1 MKLGRD
7 LINAYIEELANVAGA
22 LLEQPATLAPGLPLG
37 GAQWVARIEADGAEG
52 ACEVAIDAPAATA
65 IAAALAGCDP
75 ADASD
80 EVIVDTLREIHSQ
93 VAGALSVR
101 PLTRGAK
108 LKIAALERHDHAL
121 PTGDWTV
128 HAISIAKLETPITVT
143 LWGGLELIDKSAAAT
158 PAAVDAAA
166 AAASAPAA
174 DAAPASGAM
183 PVAASASS
191 SALDRI
197 DVILDI
203 DLPLTVRFG
212 RTELPLKALTRLGPG
227 SIIDLGRS
235 PDDPVDLVVSNQ
247 VVAKG
252 EVVIV
257 SGNYGIRIL
266 DVVSQRERM
275 RTMEV

>member
-7 LINAYIEELANVAGA
+7 LSNAYIEELTNVVGA
-22 LLEQPATLAPGLPLG
+22 LLEQPATLAPGLPLS
-37 GAQWVARIEADGAEG
+37 GAQWLARVEGDGADGA
-52 ACEVAIDAPAATA
+52 CYVAIDAPAATA

-75 ADASD
+75 ADAGD
-80 EVIVDTLREIHSQ
+80 EVIVDTLREIHAQ

-101 PLTRGAK
+101 PVTRGAR
-108 LKIAALERHDHAL
+108 LTIAALDRQDNTL

-128 HAISIAKLETPITVT
+128 HAISIATLNTPITVT
-143 LWGGLELIDKSAAAT
+143 LWGGLELIDQSAAAT
-158 PAAVDAAA
+158 PAAAGTAAA
-166 AAASAPAA
+166 AQATAPAA
-174 DAAPASGAM
+174 AQVPPVTM
-183 PVAASASS
+183 PVAASAASP
-191 SALDRI
+191 ALDRI

>member
-1 MKLGRD
+1 MTLGRD
-7 LINAYIEELANVAGA
+7 LSSAYIEEFTNVVGA
-22 LLEQPATLAPGLPLG
+22 LLEQPATLAPGVPPG
-37 GAQWVARIEADGAEG
+37 GAQWLARVEAAGAEG
-52 ACEVAIDAPAATA
+52 ACFVAIDAAAATA

-75 ADASD
+75 ADAGD
-80 EVIVDTLREIHSQ
+80 EVVVDTLREIHAQ
-93 VAGALSVR
+93 VTGALSVR
-101 PLTRGAK
+101 PLTRGAR
-108 LKIAALERHDHAL
+108 LTIAALDRQDDVL
-121 PTGDWTV
+121 PSGDWTV
-128 HAISIAKLETPITVT
+128 HAISIARLDTPITVT
-143 LWGGLELIDKSAAAT
+143 LWGGLELIDQSAAAT
-158 PAAVDAAA
+158 PAAVGT
-166 AAASAPAA
+166 APAA
-174 DAAPASGAM
+174 PAIDAAQVPPVTMPPAAGT
-183 PVAASASS
+183 ASP
-191 SALDRI
+191 ALDRI

>member
-1 MKLGRD
+1 MKLGRE
-7 LINAYIEELANVAGA
+7 LFNAYIEELVNVVGA

-37 GAQWVARIEADGAEG
+37 GGQWLAKVEADDAEG
-52 ACEVAIDAPAATA
+52 TCFVALDTTAAA
-65 IAAALAGCDP
+65 AVAAALAGCDT

-101 PLTRGAK
+101 PLTRGAR
-108 LKIAALERHDHAL
+108 LKIAAIDRLDHAL
-121 PTGDWTV
+121 PAGDWAV
-128 HAISIAKLETPITVT
+128 HAISVPSLGTPITVT
-143 LWGGLELIDKSAAAT
+143 LWGGLDLVDPAAA
-158 PAAVDAAA
+158 AAQATADAAA
-166 AAASAPAA
+166 AAPVAAPAA
-174 DAAPASGAM
+174 PLAM
-183 PVAASASS
+183 PVAATASS
-191 SALDRI
+191 PALERI

-212 RTELPLKALTRLGPG
+212 KTELPLKALTRLGPG

>member
-1 MKLGRD
+1 MTLGRD

-22 LLEQPATLAPGLPLG
+22 LLAQPATLAPGLPLG
-37 GAQWVARIEADGAEG
+37 GDQWLARIEGEGAEG
-52 ACEVAIDAPAATA
+52 ACYVAIDAPAAVA

-75 ADASD
+75 ADAGE
-80 EVIVDTLREIHSQ
+80 EVVADTLREMHSQ

-101 PLTRGAK
+101 PLTRGTR
-108 LKIAALERHDHAL
+108 LRVAALERLDHAL
-121 PTGDWTV
+121 PAGDWLV
-128 HAISIAKLETPITVT
+128 HAISIATLGTPVTVT
-143 LWGGLELIDKSAAAT
+143 LWGGLDLAEPASATT
-158 PAAVDAAA
+158 P
-166 AAASAPAA
+166 ASAPAA
-174 DAAPASGAM
+174 APEPAMPAAAPMAAAPA
-183 PVAASASS
+183 ASP
-191 SALDRI
+191 ALDRI

-257 SGNYGIRIL
+257 GGNYGIRIL

-275 RTMEV
+275 RSVEV

>member
-7 LINAYIEELANVAGA
+7 LINAYIEELVNIVGA
-22 LLEQPATLAPGLPLG
+22 LLAQPATLAPGLPLG
-37 GAQWVARIEADGAEG
+37 GAQWVARVEGDGAEG
-52 ACEVAIDAPAATA
+52 TCYVAIDAPAAA
-65 IAAALAGCDP
+65 AVAAALAGCDP
-75 ADASD
+75 ADAGD
-80 EVIVDTLREIHSQ
+80 DVVVDTLKEIHSQ

-101 PLTRGAK
+101 PLTRGTR
-108 LKIAALERHDHAL
+108 LTVAAIERLDHAL
-121 PTGDWTV
+121 PAGDWAV
-128 HAISIAKLETPITVT
+128 HAISVATLNTAVTVT
-143 LWGGLELIDKSAAAT
+143 LWGGLELIDKSAATA
-158 PAAVDAAA
+158 PAAA
-166 AAASAPAA
+166 AAAPVAPAA
-174 DAAPASGAM
+174 EAAPVPALGQ
-183 PVAASASS
+183 VAASASS
-191 SALDRI
+191 PALERI

-235 PDDPVDLVVSNQ
+235 PDDPVELVVSNQ

>member
-7 LINAYIEELANVAGA
+7 LINAYIEELANVVGA
-22 LLEQPATLAPGLPLG
+22 LLEQPSTLAPGLPLG
-37 GAQWVARIEADGAEG
+37 GPQWVARVEAEGAEG
-52 ACEVAIDAPAATA
+52 ACHVAIDAPAATA
-65 IAAALAGCDP
+65 VAAALAGCDP
-75 ADASD
+75 ADAGHD
-80 EVIVDTLREIHSQ
+80 VIVDTLKEIHSQ

-101 PLTRGAK
+101 PLTKGAR
-108 LKIAALERHDHAL
+108 LTVGTIERLEHAL
-121 PTGDWTV
+121 PAGDWAV
-128 HAISIAKLETPITVT
+128 HAISLASLTMPVTVT
-143 LWGGLELIDKSAAAT
+143 LWGGLELIDKSAA
-158 PAAVDAAA
+158 P
-166 AAASAPAA
+166 APAA
-174 DAAPASGAM
+174 AEAPQAAAPVV
-183 PVAASASS
+183 PVAVPVIASASS
-191 SALDRI
+191 PALERI

-235 PDDPVDLVVSNQ
+235 PDDPVELVVSNQ

-275 RTMEV
+275 RTMEA

>member
-1 MKLGRD
+1 MTLGRD
-7 LINAYIEELANVAGA
+7 LINAYIEELVNVVGA
-22 LLEQPATLAPGLPLG
+22 LLEQPASLTPGLPLG
-37 GAQWVARIEADGAEG
+37 GAQWVARVEAEGADGA
-52 ACEVAIDAPAATA
+52 CQVAIDTGAAVA

-75 ADASD
+75 ADAGD
-80 EVIVDTLREIHSQ
+80 EVIVDTLQEIHSQ

-101 PLTRGAK
+101 PLTCGAR
-108 LKIAALERHDHAL
+108 LKVAAIERQENAL
-121 PTGDWTV
+121 PAGDWAV
-128 HAISIAKLETPITVT
+128 HAISIAKLNTPITVT
-143 LWGGLELIDKSAAAT
+143 LWGGLELIDKSAAPT
-158 PAAVDAAA
+158 PAAVDAPQGGA
-166 AAASAPAA
+166 
-174 DAAPASGAM
+174 AAPAPPPLTM
-183 PVAASASS
+183 PVAANAASP
-191 SALDRI
+191 ALDRI